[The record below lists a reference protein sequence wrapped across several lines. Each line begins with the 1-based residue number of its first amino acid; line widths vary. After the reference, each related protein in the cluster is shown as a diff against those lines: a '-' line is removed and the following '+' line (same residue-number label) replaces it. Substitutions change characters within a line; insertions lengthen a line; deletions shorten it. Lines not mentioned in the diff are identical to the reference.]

1 MYTILFQL
9 MYSLAW
15 TTLSMKTVLSI
26 NLWMEMFAKV
36 FEKKNHKI
44 IQKDAFS
51 NINLLFSPKQ
61 ILIFIDRICFG
72 KDN

>member
-36 FEKKNHKI
+36 FEKKPPQNQFKRMH
-44 IQKDAFS
+44 
-51 NINLLFSPKQ
+51 LV
-61 ILIFIDRICFG
+61 ILICYFPQNRF
-72 KDN
+72 

>member
-36 FEKKNHKI
+36 FEKKTTKS

-51 NINLLFSPKQ
+51 NINLLFSQKQ

>member
-36 FEKKNHKI
+36 FEIKPTKS
-44 IQKDAFS
+44 IQRMH
-51 NINLLFSPKQ
+51 LV
-61 ILIFIDRICFG
+61 ILICYFPQNRF
-72 KDN
+72 

>member
-1 MYTILFQL
+1 MHTILFQL

-36 FEKKNHKI
+36 FEKKHHKI
-44 IQKDAFS
+44 NSKDAFS

>member
-26 NLWMEMFAKV
+26 NLWIEMFAKV
-36 FEKKNHKI
+36 FEKKKTQNQFNRMH
-44 IQKDAFS
+44 
-51 NINLLFSPKQ
+51 LV
-61 ILIFIDRICFG
+61 ILICYFPQNRF
-72 KDN
+72 

>member
-1 MYTILFQL
+1 MHTILFQL

-36 FEKKNHKI
+36 FEKKPHKI
-44 IQKDAFS
+44 NSKDAFS

>member
-15 TTLSMKTVLSI
+15 TTLTMKTVLSI

-36 FEKKNHKI
+36 FEKNPTKS

>member
-36 FEKKNHKI
+36 FEKKTHKI